1 MHLKSDIIEIMNHYK
16 VDEVIKELFESLINI
31 YQIGLVKTMK
41 SSDFIY
47 NCVNLFYYKCQKINL
62 KRGESYIDS
71 AD

>member
-1 MHLKSDIIEIMNHYK
+1 MHLKSDIIEIMNHDK

-41 SSDFIY
+41 SSGFIY

-62 KRGESYIDS
+62 ERGESYIDS

>member
-1 MHLKSDIIEIMNHYK
+1 MHLKSDIIEIMNHDK

-47 NCVNLFYYKCQKINL
+47 NCVNLFHYKCQKINL

>member
-1 MHLKSDIIEIMNHYK
+1 MNHDK

-47 NCVNLFYYKCQKINL
+47 NCVNLFHYKCQKINL